1 MLDGVVRCSTNIIVL
16 MPKTCFHVVLFKPE
30 IPYNTGN
37 IIRLCANI
45 GAELHLIRPLGFEM
59 TESRLRRAALDYRDL
74 AIVTEYDALDQYIE
88 MFPERRLF
96 ATSSRAKTSY
106 DEVEY
111 REDDAFLFGP
121 ESVGLP
127 DDLLSCFPENRILL
141 VPMMP
146 GSRSLNIA
154 NSVSVI
160 AYEAWRQ
167 LNFQGRAEPQ

>member
-1 MLDGVVRCSTNIIVL
+1 M
-16 MPKTCFHVVLFKPE
+16 
-30 IPYNTGN
+30 
-37 IIRLCANI
+37 
-45 GAELHLIRPLGFEM
+45 
-59 TESRLRRAALDYRDL
+59 
-74 AIVTEYDALDQYIE
+74 
-88 MFPERRLF
+88 
-96 ATSSRAKTSY
+96 
-106 DEVEY
+106 EY

-160 AYEAWRQ
+160 VYEAWRQ